1 MRIRA
6 FSLINLFIAATYAMN
21 LSGAELTPVDFNGMQ
36 LAWVLL
42 PSTTTSEEEAKL
54 AKPKPK
60 TKPKQAEALTIK
72 PIKTP
77 ATVPV
82 PPPIAKPI
90 QAATIKSAPE
100 VKPALVPPSKPVQ
113 APVFKPA
120 QPVVAKPAQAPATNE
135 AQPIEWIIGLGM
147 DFGGE
152 ELGKLYYTDGSSAS
166 VKANNGIA
174 IYAGGIIANGKNS
187 PFSTQVTLG
196 YKFGGPRGDGGD
208 VTWSAIPL
216 EVIEYYRASNLRTGL
231 GISYQI
237 RPQLSVNLPAS
248 SYTDTYNNAIGFIAQ
263 VGWAPVREHFSLD
276 LRYTSV
282 KFQLSDVPDAPM
294 VDGSVVG
301 LYASYRF

>member
-1 MRIRA
+1 MRNRA
-6 FSLINLFIAATYAMN
+6 FSLITLFIAATYAMN
-21 LSGAELTPVDFNGMQ
+21 LSGAELTQVDFNGMQ

-42 PSTTTSEEEAKL
+42 PSTTTSEEGEKL
-54 AKPKPK
+54 ATPKSKPKPK
-60 TKPKQAEALTIK
+60 PKPKQAEALTA
-72 PIKTP
+72 TP
-77 ATVPV
+77 VQ
-82 PPPIAKPI
+82 PPAS
-90 QAATIKSAPE
+90 KSVPE
-100 VKPALVPPSKPVQ
+100 VKPVLIPLSKPVQ
-113 APVFKPA
+113 APVSKTA
-120 QPVVAKPAQAPATNE
+120 QVVVAKPAQAPATKE
-135 AQPIEWIIGLGM
+135 SQPIEWIIGLGM

-174 IYAGGIIANGKNS
+174 IYAGGTIANGRSS
-187 PFSTQVTLG
+187 PFSTQITLG

-216 EVIEYYRASNLRTGL
+216 EVIEFYRASNLRTGL

-237 RPQLSVNLPAS
+237 NPQLSVNLPAS

-263 VGWAPVREHFSLD
+263 VGWTPVGEHYSID
-276 LRYTSV
+276 LRYTSI
-282 KFQLSDVPDAPM
+282 KFQLSSVQDAPM